1 MSLIEKTANKQQQKM
16 TQAQQTMTQT
26 QQTMTSNTRR
36 RS

>member
-1 MSLIEKTANKQQQKM
+1 MTLIEKTANKQQQKM

-26 QQTMTSNTRR
+26 QQMMTSNTRR